1 MNEYWNVISLK
12 HQDKLRFQARKHEIT
27 TDCALRN
34 IVNYLKSENHNAF
47 RLSYFKGFIT
57 ANDIEEV
64 IDMVNC

>member
-12 HQDKLRFQARKHEIT
+12 HQDKLRFQAKKHGIT

-34 IVNYLKSENHNAF
+34 IVNYLKSENHNAS
-47 RLSYFKGFIT
+47 RPSYFKEFIT
-57 ANDIEEV
+57 ASDIEEA